1 MNRCNQSLLKSS
13 NFIPNYAFRI
23 PNSKKSVQQDGLF
36 FIHALSITILIIAMT
51 TATALMG
58 VIFSLNRKRE

>member
-1 MNRCNQSLLKSS
+1 MNRCNQSLLRSS

-23 PNSKKSVQQDGLF
+23 PHSKKSVQQDGLF
-36 FIHALSITILIIAMT
+36 HYALSITILIIAMT

-58 VIFSLNRKRE
+58 VIFSLNRNRE